1 MRDVISDPIFPG
13 AAVAEKGMGW
23 GCDHRST
30 VYKCDPTF
38 SKQGQATKSV
48 ECVVPRTLERISDI
62 PTQTKPLLSSLLQK
76 VSHRA
81 FFFFF
86 GAIRIAVLSSHV
98 CIYIYIYI
106 YIYIFSILVFW
117 LWCCRMYIFF
127 HIVRCS
133 CT

>member
-1 MRDVISDPIFPG
+1 MWRKKSLSCYNKLHIRFLQIALLNAHIVSSKAETTAFSWNFMRDVISDPIFPG

-30 VYKCDPTF
+30 VYEFDLTF

-76 VSHRA
+76 V
-81 FFFFF
+81 
-86 GAIRIAVLSSHV
+86 
-98 CIYIYIYI
+98 
-106 YIYIFSILVFW
+106 
-117 LWCCRMYIFF
+117 
-127 HIVRCS
+127 
-133 CT
+133 